1 LPISHLAFDNCYV
14 HLSNEMLE
22 ATKID
27 DGNIFTIYRYI
38 ILLLSPPVIVVVLIW
53 QIFNIMDI

>member
-1 LPISHLAFDNCYV
+1 
-14 HLSNEMLE
+14 MLE